1 MRLSLPQNI
10 PKSIKL
16 PVLVLAAVL
25 VFIASVKGCKS
36 SSKPRLTMAKLDAEA
51 QKYIDQANAGIPRAV
66 AKLCKNRTKLFCL
79 VLKDRC
85 SRRHRAERHIA
96 SVIEPEVL
104 TPLRKAAAIYACA
117 VDKDASVEMVAEAA
131 KENLDRKL
139 YAFAGL
145 AIEAVF
151 VRATIQSCMVVLGS
165 CAPRLAASWG
175 IAGTCAL
182 ADGPLP
188 IGDIIGIVLAAGGTI
203 WSGAELHRAYKALP
217 SQLTYAL
224 QDAVAATI
232 TQCRLEAAKAL

>member
-1 MRLSLPQNI
+1 MRLLPQNI
-10 PKSIKL
+10 PKTIVL
-16 PVLVLAAVL
+16 PALAMTL
-25 VFIASVKGCKS
+25 LLCGIARLSGCGRPR
-36 SSKPRLTMAKLDAEA
+36 PRLTMATLDAKA
-51 QKYIDQANAGIPRAV
+51 QRYIDQANAGIPRAV
-66 AKLCKNRTKLFCL
+66 ATLCDRRNGLCWML
-79 VLKDRC
+79 VKDKCTGKDEAARY
-85 SRRHRAERHIA
+85 IA

-117 VDKDASVEMVAEAA
+117 VDRDASVEMVAEAA

-151 VRATIQSCMVVLGS
+151 VRATIQSCMVVIGS

-188 IGDIIGIVLAAGGTI
+188 VGDIIGLALAAGGTI
-203 WSGAELHRAYKALP
+203 WSGVELHRAYKVLP
-217 SQLTYAL
+217 FQLTSAL